1 MIRKWRD
8 SIRLKISNY
17 IIIDNFFPDKICT
30 ELREKSLNAKE
41 YTKKYWDY
49 KALDF
54 DNGDSES
61 LQDISNKYVVPK
73 IPLAEKYLRSWSFI
87 YDNVARGVLPHADA
101 SFINVNIWVTPDKC
115 VENHNKNG
123 LIIYR
128 KNDPK
133 EWSYSHYQHSIS
145 ETESYIKRYDSLK
158 TSKYDRIPYKYNRA
172 IIFKGRAFHST
183 DNVHMKHGEEN
194 RRVNYTFLYEY

>member
-8 SIRLKISNY
+8 SIRLKINNY
-17 IIIDNFFPDKICT
+17 IIIDDFFPDEICT

-54 DNGDSES
+54 DNGDLES

-73 IPLAEKYLRSWSFI
+73 IPLAEKYLRSWSFV
-87 YDNVARGVLPHADA
+87 YDNIARGVGIHADP

-115 VENHNKNG
+115 VENYNKNG
-123 LIIYR
+123 LIIYH
-128 KNDPK
+128 KHAPK
-133 EWSYSHYQHSIS
+133 EWSHDEYNWDK
-145 ETESYIKRYDSLK
+145 SYLKIKSYLK
-158 TSKYDRIPYKYNRA
+158 DSKYDRIPYKYNRA
-172 IIFKGRAFHST
+172 IIFKGSAFHST
-183 DNVHMKHGEEN
+183 DNVHMKPGEKN
-194 RRVNYTFLYEY
+194 RRVNYTFLYDY